1 MIEWK
6 IHSYNRDVITYFFN
20 FVFAFKRNNI
30 FVPSLNISHTRR
42 TLRIFFQFT
51 KTYRTTGSQTRNCEK
66 LVEICI
72 ARHMPGLT
80 RPWTFARDDDHL
92 PLSPPSFIR
101 ASSFRSWDPF
111 LRERFVIVYR
121 IVYPIHGTLSP
132 PGPFLETLSGD
143 SSLRRISMRQRR
155 GGAWGASKCIEIYE
169 PTPPLP
175 SPRALE
181 SEAERLMPRFLGW
194 ISRWEREKCCDAIL
208 SSPVRESREIQSV
221 HVRTLGNKRSLWM
234 VRLISRE
241 REKEREIARLFREH
255 LSKFNCVDSR
265 NWNASNSFED
275 YCFLVFSI

>member
-80 RPWTFARDDDHL
+80 RPWTFARDDDRL

-132 PGPFLETLSGD
+132 PGPFLETLCGGSRCAKGVEALGAPL
-143 SSLRRISMRQRR
+143 SASKFMNRRLRSPRR
-155 GGAWGASKCIEIYE
+155 G
-169 PTPPLP
+169 
-175 SPRALE
+175 
-181 SEAERLMPRFLGW
+181 
-194 ISRWEREKCCDAIL
+194 
-208 SSPVRESREIQSV
+208 
-221 HVRTLGNKRSLWM
+221 RSNP
-234 VRLISRE
+234 
-241 REKEREIARLFREH
+241 KP
-255 LSKFNCVDSR
+255 ND
-265 NWNASNSFED
+265 
-275 YCFLVFSI
+275 